1 MTSARPGSIAILG
14 LGLIGGSIARAL
26 ASGGAGSPGGSR
38 PRVTA
43 WSPDGRGPK
52 LALAD
57 GVIDS
62 VAAGPAEALDGA
74 DLVII
79 AAPPLATIELIER
92 LGGDLGGALAP
103 GAVVTDVASTKGA
116 VMRAAERAGI
126 RFVGGHPMA
135 GREASGYA
143 ASSADLLHDRPWVV
157 VLSAGA
163 DPDLAGPVRW
173 LAEACGARTVD
184 LDAASHDAA
193 VAAISHLPL
202 VASVALVEAVA
213 GRDSRVARWP
223 LATALAASGW
233 DGMTRLARGD
243 PRMGAGIAAT
253 NAAAI
258 VEELRAYRAAIDSW
272 IEALATDGDGVP
284 DVATLERRLATARAT
299 LQDPDGGAS

>member
-1 MTSARPGSIAILG
+1 MTSARPDSIAILG

-26 ASGGAGSPGGSR
+26 ASGGDGSPRGSG
-38 PRVTA
+38 PKVTA
-43 WSPDGRGPK
+43 WSPDGRGPR

-57 GVIDS
+57 RVIDS
-62 VAAGPAEALDGA
+62 VAAGPAVAVAGA

-92 LGGDLGGALAP
+92 LGGDLGGALAS
-103 GAVVTDVASTKGA
+103 GAVVTDVASAKGA
-116 VMRAAERAGI
+116 VMRAAERAAI
-126 RFVGGHPMA
+126 PFVGGHPMA
-135 GREASGYA
+135 GRETSGYA
-143 ASSADLLHDRPWVV
+143 ASSGDLFCDRPWVV
-157 VLSAGA
+157 VVPAGS

-173 LAEACGARTVD
+173 LAEACGARTLD

-202 VASVALVEAVA
+202 LASVALAEAVA
-213 GRDSRVARWP
+213 GRSSRAATWP
-223 LATALAASGW
+223 LARALAASGW

-272 IEALATDGDGVP
+272 IEALATDGDGLP
-284 DVATLERRLATARAT
+284 DVAALERRIATARAT
-299 LQDPDGGAS
+299 LQDPDGGAQ